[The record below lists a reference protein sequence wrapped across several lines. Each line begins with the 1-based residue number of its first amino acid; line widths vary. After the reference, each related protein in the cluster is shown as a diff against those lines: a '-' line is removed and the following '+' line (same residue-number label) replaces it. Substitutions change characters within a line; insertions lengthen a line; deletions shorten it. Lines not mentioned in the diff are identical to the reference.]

1 MVHERQLSN
10 LYTVRIPS
18 YLVSGMT
25 QRDGMGREVGRGFR
39 IGIKLKK
46 KKCFL
51 KDMKAKRR
59 HEPEEEEE
67 KKR

>member
-1 MVHERQLSN
+1 
-10 LYTVRIPS
+10 
-18 YLVSGMT
+18 
-25 QRDGMGREVGRGFR
+25 MGREVGRGFR